1 MNRKLLLAIPLV
13 VGGSIAL
20 TLYLNP
26 NPASVAPSPSASS
39 EPTSNLPE
47 APAELATQQN
57 QAPTLA
63 PGIAPLPP
71 SFGGTQV
78 DGEFHVDAAGN
89 LLISDDIRRIFDY
102 FLSAIGEETIQASI
116 KRLQAYITAQLQAPA
131 REQALAL
138 LDQYLD
144 YKKQLVQLERDLPQL
159 ASLDAMQQREQ
170 AVQAL
175 RASIFS
181 AEVHQAFFSGEEA
194 YNQFTLQRLAIRHDQ
209 RLSDEQKA
217 EALDQLRA
225 NLPEQL
231 QDAVIPQMQTELRQ
245 QTAALQAQGGSAEQI
260 QQLRLQLVGAE
271 ATARLNELDQR
282 RQQWTS
288 RLNDYRQEK
297 ARIEASGLSDNDKE
311 SALQEIAEER
321 FNEQERLR
329 LAAAEELANE
339 REKQN

>member
-1 MNRKLLLAIPLV
+1 MNRTLLLAIPLV
-13 VGGSIAL
+13 VGGGIAL
-20 TLYLNP
+20 TLYF
-26 NPASVAPSPSASS
+26 NPAPTTVASSPSATPGASKAA
-39 EPTSNLPE
+39 EP
-47 APAELATQQN
+47 APELAANQN
-57 QAPTLA
+57 QPPALA
-63 PGIAPLPP
+63 PGVAPLPP
-71 SFGGTQV
+71 SFVGTQV

-102 FLSAIGEETIQASI
+102 FLSAIGEETIQASV
-116 KRLQAYITAQLQAPA
+116 KRLQGHITSQLQSPA

-175 RASIFS
+175 RASIFT
-181 AEVHQAFFSGEEA
+181 AEVHQAFFSGEES

-209 RLSDEQKA
+209 RLNDQQKA

-245 QTAALQAQGGSAEQI
+245 QTIALQAQGGSAEQI

-271 ATARLNELDQR
+271 ATVRLNELDQR
-282 RQQWTS
+282 RQQWNT
-288 RLNDYRQEK
+288 RLSDYRQEK
-297 ARIEASGLSDNDKE
+297 ARIESSGLSDSDKE
-311 SALQEIAEER
+311 SALQEVAEER

-329 LAAAEELANE
+329 LAAAEELASE

>member
-1 MNRKLLLAIPLV
+1 MNRTLLLAIPLI
-13 VGGSIAL
+13 VGGGIAL
-20 TLYLNP
+20 TLYF
-26 NPASVAPSPSASS
+26 NPAPTTVASSPSTTPSASKAA
-39 EPTSNLPE
+39 EP
-47 APAELATQQN
+47 APELAASQN
-57 QAPTLA
+57 QPPALA
-63 PGIAPLPP
+63 PGVAPLPP
-71 SFGGTQV
+71 SFVGTQV

-102 FLSAIGEETIQASI
+102 FLSAIGEETIQASV
-116 KRLQAYITAQLQAPA
+116 KRLQGYITSQLQSPA

-175 RASIFS
+175 RASIFT
-181 AEVHQAFFSGEEA
+181 AEVHQAFFSGEES

-209 RLSDEQKA
+209 RLNDQQKA

-245 QTAALQAQGGSAEQI
+245 QTIALQAQGGSAEQI

-271 ATARLNELDQR
+271 ATVRLNELDQR
-282 RQQWTS
+282 RQQWNT
-288 RLNDYRQEK
+288 RLSDYRQEK
-297 ARIEASGLSDNDKE
+297 ARIEASGLSDSDKE
-311 SALQEIAEER
+311 SALQEVAEER

-329 LAAAEELANE
+329 LAAAEELASE

>member
-1 MNRKLLLAIPLV
+1 MNRNLLLAIPLV
-13 VGGSIAL
+13 VGGSVAL

-26 NPASVAPSPSASS
+26 APTAVTPPLSATPAPNAPEPAPELSVSQDQP
-39 EPTSNLPE
+39 
-47 APAELATQQN
+47 
-57 QAPTLA
+57 PTLA
-63 PGIAPLPP
+63 AGVTPLPR
-71 SFGGTQV
+71 SFVGTQV

-102 FLSAIGEETIQASI
+102 FLSAIGEETIQASV
-116 KRLQAYITAQLQAPA
+116 KRLQAYITSQLQSPA

-159 ASLDAMQQREQ
+159 ATVDAMLQREQ

-209 RLSDEQKA
+209 RLNDQQKA

-245 QTAALQAQGGSAEQI
+245 QTAALQAQGGSTEQI

-282 RQQWTS
+282 RQQWS
-288 RLNDYRQEK
+288 KRLDDYRQEK
-297 ARIEASGLSDNDKE
+297 ARIESSGLSDSDKQ
-311 SALQEIAEER
+311 SALQDIAEER